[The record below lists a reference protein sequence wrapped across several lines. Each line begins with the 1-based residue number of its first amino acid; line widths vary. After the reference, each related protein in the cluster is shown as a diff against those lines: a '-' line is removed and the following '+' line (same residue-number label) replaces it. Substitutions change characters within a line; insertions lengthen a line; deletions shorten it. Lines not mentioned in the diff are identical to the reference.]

1 MYVLFLNIFS
11 KMRTIKSIIASIV
24 VIALS
29 VLYVSCDPIDFDKF
43 TTVEIP
49 LDVSFEVPFDQDA
62 ELKSASEETFSI
74 HLYGKSDSLNINN
87 SIFDDLKQYKN
98 NSIRLTVNSATV
110 IVVGNENGINEIKDF
125 TSSANNEI
133 TSVGAYQKEGNVI
146 INKEFTDSK
155 LADYF
160 KAIIQSI
167 QDNHSVIFDV
177 SGYVVPDLPEA
188 ENFSD
193 FPETKLK
200 YSLKVSLSITAQVN
214 IIK

>member
-1 MYVLFLNIFS
+1 
-11 KMRTIKSIIASIV
+11 MRTIKSIIASIV

-29 VLYVSCDPIDFDKF
+29 VLYVSCDPIDLDKF

-49 LDVSFEVPFDQDA
+49 LDVSFELPFDQDA

-87 SIFDDLKQYKN
+87 SIFDDLKQYEN